1 MKVSDKVKEHL
12 NNSKRINVLSTAN
25 KDGVANV
32 AIFGSPIL
40 TEEYN
45 ISLVFKDTSRSYA
58 NLKENP
64 HASCLVMIPGDTPT
78 KMSGCRLYLKVN
90 RIESSR
96 NPVYLQKRDDKE
108 GTWEAGFDADL
119 EKKTEQREETD
130 SHLVIFDI
138 VDARPIVDMGQGI

>member
-12 NNSKRINVLSTAN
+12 NNPKRINILSTAN

-32 AIFGSPIL
+32 AVFGSPLL
-40 TEEYN
+40 TEEHN
-45 ISLVFKDTSRSYA
+45 VSLVLKDTSRSYA

-78 KMSGCRLYLKVN
+78 KMDGCRLYLKVN
-90 RIESSR
+90 RIELSR

-119 EKKTEQREETD
+119 KKKTEQREDSD
-130 SHLVIFDI
+130 SHLIIFDI